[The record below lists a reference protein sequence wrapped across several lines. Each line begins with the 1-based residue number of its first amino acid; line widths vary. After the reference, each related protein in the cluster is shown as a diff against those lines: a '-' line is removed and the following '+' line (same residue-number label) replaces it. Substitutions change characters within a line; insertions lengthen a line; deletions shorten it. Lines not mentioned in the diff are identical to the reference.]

1 MKVSLNWLKDYFEKN
16 YSLAAQAFPSAKEID
31 FFMPRGGFEVESM
44 EQVGDDTI
52 IDFSITPNRGDC
64 MSVRGLVRE
73 VACLGFAEAV
83 MLVQKNTASA
93 MEKENLVSVRLDT
106 PSACPLYTGCFIREI
121 SPNKKAPAWMIERLE
136 KSGIASIHPIVD
148 ICNYVMLELGQPLHA
163 FDANKVKNLCVR
175 FAKEGEKVI
184 VLGGQTLTL
193 ASNTLVIA
201 DDHGVQAVA
210 GVIGGLDSGVV
221 ESTTDI
227 FLESAHFAPE
237 IIAGRARQY
246 GLHTEAAQRF
256 ERGVDPALPLIALD
270 YAAAL
275 IIEHLGGGIG
285 EHAISKGAE
294 IPAPKA
300 ISLRKSRIE
309 RILGC
314 EIPQATVEKILT
326 ALEMKVQQLGA
337 DYQVTPPTF
346 RFDITQEVDFI
357 EELARVYSYDRLP
370 LHQPRIEQLAPTQI
384 AVDQF
389 QKIRATL
396 TNQGFREV
404 ISYSFIGE
412 TLQAQCMPN
421 DKAVKLKNP
430 LSAELAIMR
439 TSLWPSLLNTAQYNF
454 NRQQTR
460 ARYFETGRVYFDEH
474 DAVKA
479 CLKQPMKLA
488 GLMAGA
494 VMPEQWSGKAI
505 ETDFFDLK
513 GEVELLF
520 DSLKLSVT
528 YEKSDHAMLHPGQ
541 AAKIISQGKVIGHLG
556 RLHPSLQQAFS
567 FAVPVYL
574 FELSLEELP
583 SPSLIKCQDIS
594 KFPSVRRDYAFLLN
608 RSQNVGEIINFVKD
622 QLGTLC
628 VEVIVFDIYQ
638 GKNMP
643 ADQKSMAFGVVL
655 QDKQETLSDEKV
667 TALSENLVQSLQ
679 AKFSMVLRD
688 K

>member
-1 MKVSLNWLKDYFEKN
+1 MKVSLNWLRDYFEKN
-16 YSLAAQAFPSAKEID
+16 YLPVAQAFPSAKEID

-44 EQVGDDTI
+44 EQAGNDTL

-73 VACLGFAEAV
+73 IACLGFADAAV
-83 MLVQKNTASA
+83 PLQKATTFAA
-93 MEKENLVSVRLDT
+93 EKEHLASVKIDA
-106 PSACPLYTGCFIREI
+106 PSACPLYTGCFIRKM
-121 SPNKKAPAWMIERLE
+121 PQNKKAPAWMIERLE
-136 KSGIASIHPIVD
+136 KSSIESIHPVVD
-148 ICNYVMLELGQPLHA
+148 ICNYVMLEMGQPLHA
-163 FDANKVKNLCVR
+163 FDADKVKNLCVR
-175 FAKEGEKVI
+175 FAQNGEKLT

-201 DDHGVQAVA
+201 DDHGAQAVA
-210 GVIGGLDSGVV
+210 GVIGGLDSGVAPA
-221 ESTTDI
+221 TTNI

-237 IIAGRARQY
+237 AIAGRARQY

-275 IIEHLGGGIG
+275 IIEHLGGEIG
-285 EHAISKGAE
+285 EYVISKGSE
-294 IPAPKA
+294 ISAPKA
-300 ISLRKSRIE
+300 IPLRKSRIE
-309 RILGC
+309 RILGY
-314 EIPQATVEKILT
+314 EIPSATVEKILT
-326 ALEMKVQQLGA
+326 ALEMKVQQLSA

-346 RFDITQEVDFI
+346 RFDIAKEVDFI
-357 EELARVYSYDRLP
+357 EELARVYGYDHLP
-370 LHQPRIEQLAPTQI
+370 LHQPRIEQLAPTQM

-396 TNQGFREV
+396 TSQGFREI

-412 TLQAQCMPN
+412 NLQAQCMPN

-454 NRQQTR
+454 NRQQAR
-460 ARYFETGRVYFDEH
+460 ARYFEIGRVYFNEH
-474 DAVKA
+474 DAAKA
-479 CLKQPMKLA
+479 CLKQPMMLA

-494 VMPEQWSGKAI
+494 AVPEQWSNKAS

-513 GEVELLF
+513 GEVELLL
-520 DSLKLSVT
+520 DSLKLPIT
-528 YEKSDHAMLHPGQ
+528 FEKSERPMLHPGQ
-541 AAKIISQGKVIGHLG
+541 AAKIISQDKVIGHLG
-556 RLHPSLQQAFS
+556 RLHPSLQQDFG

-574 FELSLEELP
+574 FELALEEIALP
-583 SPSLIKCQDIS
+583 VHIKCQEIS
-594 KFPSVRRDYAFLLN
+594 KFPSVRRDFAFLLN
-608 RSQNVGEIINFVKD
+608 RGQAVGEIINFVKAK
-622 QLGTLC
+622 LGALC
-628 VEVIVFDIYQ
+628 VDVIVFDIYQ

-643 ADQKSMAFGVVL
+643 ADQKSLAFGVVL
-655 QDKQETLSDEKV
+655 QDKQETLADEKV
-667 TALSENLVQSLQ
+667 TQLSEGLIQSLQ
-679 AKFSMVLRD
+679 TKFAMVLRD